1 MAMAGYE
8 SAQAAEQAFYGA
20 FEKGSLA
27 LMTEVWADDPDIVC
41 VHPGGERLQGREAV
55 LESWGEIL
63 AAMQDVVVRATDVIM
78 LGHGK
83 LIVHHVREQLF
94 VDGQRRGVILA
105 TNAYRLTTE
114 GWQMVLHHGAPDP
127 SPPPALESAGLH

>member
-1 MAMAGYE
+1 MAGYD
-8 SAQAAEQAFYGA
+8 SALAAEQAFYRA
-20 FEKGSLA
+20 FEQGSLT
-27 LMTEVWADDPDIVC
+27 LMTEVWADDADIVC

-63 AAMQDVVVRATDVIM
+63 PAMRKVVVRVTDVVV

-105 TNAYRLTTE
+105 TNAYRQTTQ
-114 GWQMVLHHGAPDP
+114 GWQMVLHHGTPDP
-127 SPPPALESAGLH
+127 SPPPALESVGLH

>member
-1 MAMAGYE
+1 MAGFE
-8 SAQAAEQAFYGA
+8 SAQAAEQAFYTA
-20 FEKGSLA
+20 FERGSLT

-41 VHPGGERLQGREAV
+41 VHPGGGRLQGREAV
-55 LESWGEIL
+55 LESWSEIL
-63 AAMQDVVVRATDVIM
+63 AAMQDVVIRATDVVV

-83 LIVHHVREQLF
+83 LVLHHVREQLF

-105 TNAYRLTTE
+105 TNAYRQTAQ
-114 GWQMVLHHGAPDP
+114 GWQMVLHHGAADP

>member
-1 MAMAGYE
+1 MAGYE
-8 SAQAAEQAFYGA
+8 SARAAEQAFYDA
-20 FEKGSLA
+20 FGQGSLSA
-27 LMTEVWADDPDIVC
+27 MTEVWADDPDIVC

-63 AAMQDVVVRATDVIM
+63 GAMRDVVVRITDVVV
-78 LGHGK
+78 LSQGRVA
-83 LIVHHVREQLF
+83 VHHAREQLF

-105 TNAYRLTTE
+105 TNVYRQTTQ

-127 SPPPALESAGLH
+127 SPPPALESGALH